1 GERAAAIRHAVERGV
16 SFFDTAPTYGAGE
29 SERLL
34 GRVLKADRERVAIA
48 TKVGPRDEPR
58 GSLEASLRRLD
69 TDYVDIVQLHETLE
83 RWEWQLEKLH
93 ALQRAGR
100 SLIGLAL
107 GWLCARPG
115 VSIVLVGA
123 KNAAQVDETFVP
135 DPRPLTPD
143 TCRAIDAIV
152 ADVFRPATGT
162 PQLGD
167 AARTWGERERF

>member
-1 GERAAAIRHAVERGV
+1 MLTGKYEAPPQFADGDHRQRIYWFKGKEFERRRRVI
-16 SFFDTAPTYGAGE
+16 
-29 SERLL
+29 ERL
-34 GRVLKADRERVAIA
+34 RPIAQRE
-48 TKVGPRDEPR
+48 
-58 GSLEASLRRLD
+58 
-69 TDYVDIVQLHETLE
+69 
-83 RWEWQLEKLH
+83 
-93 ALQRAGR
+93 GR

-167 AARTWGERERF
+167 AARTWGERERFIAARLDGTTRYEAIAAEWTDRGDQPMSAAQVKVFVDQLVEQGLVD